1 MFSDPTP
8 ENLLIPFRPG
18 LSGFNLDPFSNPT
31 PRKEDVVSAFCL
43 RQIGS
48 LEDSTPGRHTVR
60 VFPWSWSPGFPWILS
75 RTPPPEKKKFPV
87 HSSFVRS
94 GHSSLSPGAVRILS
108 RTPPP
113 EKKKVSMHSSFVRS
127 GHSSLRPSAMHSVS
141 LFPVKRRYEP
151 KATEILRRHDTA
163 PLEKRLCSC

>member
-8 ENLLIPFRPG
+8 ENLLILFRPG

-48 LEDSTPGRHTVR
+48 LEASTPGRHPGR
-60 VFPWSWSPGFPWILS
+60 VFPWCWSPGFPRILSRTPPPEKKKLPLHSSFVRSGHSSLRPGAVRILS

-94 GHSSLSPGAVRILS
+94 GHSSL
-108 RTPPP
+108 
-113 EKKKVSMHSSFVRS
+113 
-127 GHSSLRPSAMHSVS
+127 RPV
-141 LFPVKRRYEP
+141 LFPGISRHTRPP
-151 KATEILRRHDTA
+151 KNQGQGN
-163 PLEKRLCSC
+163 LCSILPAGEWVS

>member
-1 MFSDPTP
+1 MFSQPTP
-8 ENLLIPFRPG
+8 ENLLILFRPG

-31 PRKEDVVSAFCL
+31 PRKEEVFSAFCL

-60 VFPWSWSPGFPWILS
+60 VFPWSWSPGFPRILS
-75 RTPPPEKKKFPV
+75 RTPPPEKKKLSQP
-87 HSSFVRS
+87 SSFVRS

-113 EKKKVSMHSSFVRS
+113 EKKKFPVHSSFVRS
-127 GHSSLRPSAMHSVS
+127 GLSRPPPREGTQFESCAFPSLLPPPHHTQKHHPTKKQSS
-141 LFPVKRRYEP
+141 
-151 KATEILRRHDTA
+151 
-163 PLEKRLCSC
+163 